1 MLVRHKPQWNR
12 HDRRGSAVV
21 PVLNR
26 RSTAGKCQIS
36 YLRGGTA
43 ETLNMIKTSAV
54 PPRLGQS
61 AVGSPRQGRYRRGT
75 AMTAV
80 VPYKTAVAPP
90 SPQCIRSTTAVQS
103 RKKSRLAIPLRFYC
117 GYGGATT
124 VLPPHRPRSAAAN
137 TAVMSPMIAVAPPSN
152 GSCNPMGSPCPQ

>member
-1 MLVRHKPQWNR
+1 MAPPWFRS
-12 HDRRGSAVV
+12 DSGID
-21 PVLNR
+21 R

-61 AVGSPRQGRYRRGT
+61 AVGSPRHRHYRRGT

-80 VPYKTAVAPP
+80 VPYKIAVAPP

-103 RKKSRLAIPLRFYC
+103 RKKVDLRPCGDPVAFLLRLWRCYH
-117 GYGGATT
+117 GATT
-124 VLPPHRPRSAAAN
+124 SLAPQCCREHRSHAAN
-137 TAVMSPMIAVAPPSN
+137 DRRGTADKR
-152 GSCNPMGSPCPQ
+152 QL